1 MRANRWSSRVVA
13 GPRWTARPMRCGRS
27 APSLKPADQR
37 VGAPMIGIVSIIVF
51 IAVIAALN
59 FYEFGRFD

>member
-1 MRANRWSSRVVA
+1 LTSTGALRQA
-13 GPRWTARPMRCGRS
+13 GCGRS